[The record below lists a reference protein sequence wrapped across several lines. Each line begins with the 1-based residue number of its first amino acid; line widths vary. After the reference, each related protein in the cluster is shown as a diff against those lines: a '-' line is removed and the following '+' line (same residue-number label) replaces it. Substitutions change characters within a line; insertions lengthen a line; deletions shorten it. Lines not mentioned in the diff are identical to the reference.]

1 MPPGALSYFQ
11 KSPAWLCGS
20 RQGLADHLDSV
31 SLADWPGIAMPPL
44 SRSVAASFIHAA
56 ALRAV
61 PGEGKDRR
69 GCTAR
74 VQPARHGSRS
84 VLCGLG
90 GIAAEVSV
98 GGDGTMGSHGNQ
110 IRQA

>member
-1 MPPGALSYFQ
+1 MRSQFTR
-11 KSPAWLCGS
+11 SPYN
-20 RQGLADHLDSV
+20 RQADQRLIRGNFGLDPGLAGRVAAKPLAEHLDSV
-31 SLADWPGIAMPPL
+31 SSPGWPGISVSPL
-44 SRSVAASFIHAA
+44 SRSAAAFLIHAA

-98 GGDGTMGSHGNQ
+98 G
-110 IRQA
+110 